1 MSSETL
7 DSPNIEMAPVLR
19 PKNALTRADQHMEV
33 ARRGKLVFFNR
44 MKHMKTFEDYG
55 LDDRKQMELAV
66 SVHPGGSSLFQ
77 QISENTK
84 KED

>member
-44 MKHMKTFEDYG
+44 MKHMKTFE
-55 LDDRKQMELAV
+55 
-66 SVHPGGSSLFQ
+66 SL
-77 QISENTK
+77 ISPLINK
-84 KED
+84 YYFP